1 MTVPM
6 SRWFV
11 GSSSSSKSGEEKSA
25 AASDTL
31 SLIGFFLSTNIP
43 HAPASA
49 QQMRGLVD
57 HLVGKAESLEDFPRG
72 HVGVDQIAV
81 ADLLIHGLQ
90 ALQLALRG
98 A

>member
-11 GSSSSSKSGEEKSA
+11 GSSSSNRSGEEKSA

-31 SLIGFFLSTNIP
+31 PLIGFFSTNLP

-81 ADLLIHGLQ
+81 ADLLVHGLQ